1 MLTFHLASIFIR
13 VVVFV
18 RLPTL
23 CCCQFKALVQA
34 RPRESH
40 HPHILFESCSFPK
53 AIPHLV
59 RPPNF
64 IPIRPYEGRTSP
76 TPHREGLTDCGYK
89 FTTAETLKLSTFLL
103 FLLCYFPELFFL
115 RGFFFF
121 PILASRVEREFI
133 ASYFISLFLTHSPG
147 WARAMLV
154 RFGHRDREG
163 ICFCQWKPIRRD
175 SPSPWWASRK

>member
-1 MLTFHLASIFIR
+1 MLQFLYPSSSSSVCLPFAAASLRHSSRQEQKSHIIHAYFLRVGLSRKRSRTSFI
-13 VVVFV
+13 
-18 RLPTL
+18 
-23 CCCQFKALVQA
+23 
-34 RPRESH
+34 
-40 HPHILFESCSFPK
+40 
-53 AIPHLV
+53 
-59 RPPNF
+59 PNF
-64 IPIRPYEGRTSP
+64 ITYSTIGGPDYTP

-103 FLLCYFPELFFL
+103 FLLCYFLELFFL

-121 PILASRVEREFI
+121 PILASRAEREFI

-163 ICFCQWKPIRRD
+163 ICFW
-175 SPSPWWASRK
+175 